1 MAGKKTKIA
10 LSDKLNMD
18 NVVKVTYTTSK
29 KSVATVNKNGTV
41 KAKRPGKVTV
51 KAKVA
56 LRNGKTKTVKMTLTV
71 KKKN

>member
-1 MAGKKTKIA
+1 
-10 LSDKLNMD
+10 MD
-18 NVVKVTYTTSK
+18 S
-29 KSVATVNKNGTV
+29 KNGTV
-41 KAKRPGKVTV
+41 KAKRPGKVTA

>member
-1 MAGKKTKIA
+1 
-10 LSDKLNMD
+10 MD
-18 NVVKVTYTTSK
+18 S
-29 KSVATVNKNGTV
+29 KNGTV
-41 KAKRPGKVTV
+41 KAKKPGKVTV